1 MSCDDDKHE
10 LINDENFFPLRLIS
24 PRLSRPVLQRESP
37 PQRRFESSLGGSDTG
52 TSTRESECSEEQQH
66 GPSLSPVDKPPPQ
79 LFNSLAQELKHKLK
93 AKGGPLLLPPKD
105 YDTICRSKGNLVAVD
120 MRR

>member
-1 MSCDDDKHE
+1 MR
-10 LINDENFFPLRLIS
+10 FFFFLIS
-24 PRLSRPVLQRESP
+24 TRLSRPVQVLQRESP

-93 AKGGPLLLPPKD
+93 AKGPPLLLPPKD